1 MSNSQIKITD
11 VKVLEKTIIDLEKIM
26 TTLEETIK
34 NEILKKII
42 KKEVSDDLEKTI
54 GTVAII
60 MNEIYRID

>member
-1 MSNSQIKITD
+1 MNNLEYD

-26 TTLEETIK
+26 TTLEETIED
-34 NEILKKII
+34 EILKKII

>member
-26 TTLEETIK
+26 TTLEETIED
-34 NEILKKII
+34 EILKKII